1 MKRKYITFAS
11 LALLLSF
18 ASCTDEELAGLDS
31 ASSDSVAG
39 GHTVVINAG
48 NSDMT
53 RTAISETQTGFKV
66 SWQEDD
72 KIDLFEVIPSIGTTG
87 NIVKCYTSAGLTA
100 SNITD
105 GAAKFSVT
113 IDNDRSGKDSYSYL
127 AVYPGTNEENGS
139 SSPNHVFYTPWTSE
153 SDEAYTYWKHDWNYN
168 GDYVEPH
175 ATLITIMPNNQSPT
189 ATSFDP
195 SADVMISEM
204 KETTSQLTE
213 AASMRFARVGSI
225 ICITCKGL
233 DAYKGKKVTQAVFGG
248 SYAGNGDIY
257 YDTFF
262 KKMILRGDGPF
273 KLSPKEDVIVKE
285 DGTVDLW
292 IRGFSGSI
300 TDWCCLK
307 LVLGGSSTAGNAEIE
322 SIEDDITLMRR
333 VNIASPQKNI
343 TMEESKLTKF
353 GVGSFLLADI
363 PQPSVD
369 LFYLTNDAGN
379 GFTAMWNNTNEDI
392 RGYKYE
398 IKKNNSDE
406 TAIKTGNAVAD
417 GNGLWKITIDDGLS
431 TGKYNVNLIP
441 VIPEG
446 HCYNLDDYTQYG
458 TTEYIVKSSITLNL
472 EGETGV
478 GLNNIQYSY
487 TQDGTQFT
495 PGSAQEDTEYIYNNP
510 NNATTIIGPRKVG
523 FYNVTRGDGYITP
536 LNGKADW
543 KIYTMIPFKQIK
555 KVRVYY
561 KNDKTDFKVCLGNSV
576 KGTDYTATTHTS
588 GSDLSGS
595 YYEYDFTG
603 LEKYYKYLTICDDD
617 GQSTSANIF
626 YVKIDYVQ

>member
-11 LALLLSF
+11 LALLFSF
-18 ASCTDEELAGLDS
+18 ASCTDKELAGLDS
-31 ASSDSVAG
+31 ASSEAVAG

-48 NSDMT
+48 TSDLT
-53 RTAISETQTGFKV
+53 RTAISSTETGGFKV
-66 SWQEDD
+66 SWQEGD
-72 KIDLFEVIPSIGTTG
+72 KINLFEVIPSMGTTEK
-87 NIVKCYTSAGLTA
+87 IVKCYTSDPLTL

-105 GAAKFSVT
+105 GAATFSVT
-113 IDNDRSGKDSYSYL
+113 LDNDRSGKESYSYL
-127 AVYPGTNEENGS
+127 AVYPGTNEENEPS
-139 SSPNHVFYTPWTSE
+139 SRNYFYYVPWTSE
-153 SDEAYTYWKHDWNYN
+153 SDEDYTYWKYNWNYN
-168 GDYVEPH
+168 GDYVNPH
-175 ATLITIMPNNQSPT
+175 AILITTMPTNQSPT

-195 SADVMISEM
+195 SADVMISKM

-248 SYAGNGDIY
+248 SYAGNGQIS
-257 YDTFF
+257 YDTYL
-262 KKMILRGDGPF
+262 KKMILRGNEPF
-273 KLSPKEDVIVKE
+273 ELSPKDDVIVKE

-307 LVLGGSSTAGNAEIE
+307 LVLDEEGGT
-322 SIEDDITLMRR
+322 TLMRR
-333 VNIASPQKNI
+333 VNIASTQKNI
-343 TMEESKLTKF
+343 TMEEGKLTKF

-363 PQPSVD
+363 PIPQPPVD
-369 LFYLTNDAGN
+369 LFYLTNDDGN
-379 GFTAMWNNTNEDI
+379 GFTAMWNETNEGI
-392 RGYKYE
+392 TGYKYE
-398 IKKNNSDE
+398 IKKLNSDE
-406 TAIKTGNAVAD
+406 TAIKTGNAVGD
-417 GNGLWKITIDDGLS
+417 GNGLWKITVDDGLS
-431 TGKYNVNLIP
+431 TGNYNVNLIP

-446 HCYNLDDYTQYG
+446 HCYNLDDYKQYG
-458 TTEYIVKSSITLNL
+458 TTEYIVESSISLNY
-472 EGETGV
+472 ESTTGV
-478 GLNNIQYSY
+478 GLYSFGNSY
-487 TQDGTQFT
+487 TQDGTQFA
-495 PGSAQEDTEYIYNNP
+495 PDYAIEDTEYIYNNP
-510 NNATTIIGPRKVG
+510 NNTSGQYGPRKVG
-523 FYNVTRGDGYITP
+523 FYNVTIENEYITP

-588 GSDLSGS
+588 YSDSSVS

-603 LEKYYKYLTICDDD
+603 LETYYKYLTICDDD

-626 YVKIDYVQ
+626 YVEIDYVQ